1 MSKQINVSDT
11 LTFVPS
17 SLDTTNS
24 NYPGTYYDTHVLENA
39 FDDVSSSSR

>member
-24 NYPGTYYDTHVLENA
+24 DYPGTYYNTNVLENA
-39 FDDVSSSSR
+39 FDGASSSNR